1 MVLAIE
7 TFVLIVLSLLFLAL
21 LYYLFS
27 IYNGFVTLR
36 TNIQKAWANID
47 VLLKQR
53 FDELPNLVEI
63 VKGYAKHE
71 KETLENVTKLRSA
84 VADAK
89 SISEMGAASEA
100 LSKNIKTL
108 FAVAENY
115 PDLKANENFL
125 KLQKRITEL
134 ENLIADRREFYNDS
148 VNLYNI
154 KIASFPDL
162 IIAKMFNFKL
172 AEFFSAQGAEREA
185 TMVKI

>member
-1 MVLAIE
+1 MALE
-7 TFVLIVLSLLFLAL
+7 TLVFGAIVLFLVVF

-53 FDELPNLVEI
+53 FDELPNLVET

-71 KETLENVTKLRSA
+71 KVTLENITKLRSA
-84 VADAK
+84 VQEAP
-89 SISEMGAASEA
+89 SIHDKAVASEQ
-100 LSKNIKTL
+100 LSQNLKTL
-108 FAVAENY
+108 FAVVENY
-115 PDLKANENFL
+115 PNLKANENFL

-162 IIAKMFNFKL
+162 VIARSFNFKL
-172 AEFFSAQGAEREA
+172 AEFFSAAINEREA
-185 TMVKI
+185 QMVKF

>member
-1 MVLAIE
+1 MAVEMIIFSAIVL
-7 TFVLIVLSLLFLAL
+7 FLIVF
-21 LYYLFS
+21 LYYLLS
-27 IYNGFVTLR
+27 IYNGFITLR

-53 FDELPNLVEI
+53 FDELPNLVET

-71 KETLENVTKLRSA
+71 KQTLENITKLRSA
-84 VADAK
+84 VQDAG
-89 SISEMGAASEA
+89 SIHDKAIASEQ
-100 LSKNIKTL
+100 LSQNLKTL

-115 PDLKANENFL
+115 PNLKANENFL

-162 IIAKMFNFKL
+162 IISRMFNFKL
-172 AEFFSAQGAEREA
+172 AEFFSAQANEREA
-185 TMVKI
+185 QMVKF